1 MYTVGWRRHF
11 LTKMSFLTDIFAK
24 TMNYGFSQIAGVKE
38 SYVLADDIESPSG
51 RRIPLWMLGF
61 IY

>member
-1 MYTVGWRRHF
+1 MT
-11 LTKMSFLTDIFAK
+11 FLTDILYILAK

>member
-1 MYTVGWRRHF
+1 
-11 LTKMSFLTDIFAK
+11 MSFLTDIFVYIFAK